1 MTMTHSTISKLLLV
15 ACLGVAAGCAGGV
28 DDADG
33 LRTAPEGAA
42 LAPAAADADDDRE
55 PTTPATNVAATA
67 PAPAVHDW
75 RPWVESEVARLR
87 SERPE
92 YFDQLMGL
100 PVRSTRAGFPRLTGP
115 LVRDPDAAPILLHR
129 LSSKGEGVDTRAAII
144 EALPRTTGDFS
155 AAAAELLA
163 LETDPRVRELLCSA
177 LARAQPP
184 YALEGLARGLEDS
197 AARVRAEALRSLGQR
212 TADGRE
218 LSPQIIAALSDT
230 DEVVQQEAA
239 RALGTLQVA
248 AATDALVERLSSSS
262 ADVRRHSLR
271 ALSRIDAPLAR
282 ALPQLQALR
291 SDPDPKVARLAEQ
304 LATAP

>member
-1 MTMTHSTISKLLLV
+1 
-15 ACLGVAAGCAGGV
+15 
-28 DDADG
+28 
-33 LRTAPEGAA
+33 
-42 LAPAAADADDDRE
+42 
-55 PTTPATNVAATA
+55 
-67 PAPAVHDW
+67 
-75 RPWVESEVARLR
+75 
-87 SERPE
+87 
-92 YFDQLMGL
+92 MGL

-218 LSPQIIAALSDT
+218 LSPQIIAALSDS